1 MKRNTGKEKNL
12 KLCRYKKKVVREK
25 LPNKIIINNRN
36 RIIHKDNIKF

>member
-1 MKRNTGKEKNL
+1 MKRNMGKEINL
-12 KLCRYKKKVVREK
+12 KLDTKKKIVKEN